1 MNIVNSIK
9 NIMQAGLGQ
18 PPLLGGS
25 PGNQYAQAQMAQ
37 SAVYANQPASAHDCS
52 DFEVKISS
60 IKNGYILTVMNGQP
74 YRAGEQ
80 YVAQTHEELHKVI
93 DLVYVNAKLEK
104 AK

>member
-1 MNIVNSIK
+1 MVNSIK
-9 NIMQAGLGQ
+9 NLLPGLAYS
-18 PPLLGGS
+18 PLLGGS
-25 PGNQYAQAQMAQ
+25 QGNQYAQAQMAQ
-37 SAVYANQPASAHDCS
+37 SAAYANQPASAHDCS

-60 IKNGYILTVMNGQP
+60 IKNGYILTVMSDSVG
-74 YRAGEQ
+74 YAREQ